1 MTRSL
6 AATTGLLDFS
16 SDEWSK
22 VILAAIVTDSVNHDT
37 NVSMVASL
45 EALLGKVRKDET
57 APVSIGRLTVV
68 NTRN

>member
-37 NVSMVASL
+37 DGSMVASL

-57 APVSIGRLTVV
+57 ESVSIGRLTVV